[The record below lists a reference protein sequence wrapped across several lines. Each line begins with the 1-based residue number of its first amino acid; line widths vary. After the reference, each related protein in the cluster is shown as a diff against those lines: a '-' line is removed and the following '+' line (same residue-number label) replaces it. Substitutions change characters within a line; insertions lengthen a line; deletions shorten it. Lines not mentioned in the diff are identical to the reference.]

1 MDTVLRTIA
10 GVMLAL
16 ILRFTLSKQG
26 KDMTVVLTVAVCCM
40 VVTVAISFLD
50 PVVDFFS
57 LLRSVGDLDSDIMGI
72 ILKCTG
78 ISLIAEIAGL
88 ICSDSGFGAMGK
100 AIKILAVAAVLWL
113 SLPLMTSLV
122 EMLQSV
128 MGEV

>member
-16 ILRFTLSKQG
+16 ILGITLSKQG

-57 LLRSVGDLDSDIMGI
+57 LLRSVGDLDRDIMGI

>member
-10 GVMLAL
+10 GVILAL
-16 ILRFTLSKQG
+16 ILGITLSKQG

>member
-16 ILRFTLSKQG
+16 ILGITLSKQG
-26 KDMTVVLTVAVCCM
+26 KDMTVVLTVSVCCM

-57 LLRSVGDLDSDIMGI
+57 LLRAVGDLDSDIMGI

>member
-16 ILRFTLSKQG
+16 ILGITLSKQG
-26 KDMTVVLTVAVCCM
+26 KDLTVVLTVAVCCM

-57 LLRSVGDLDSDIMGI
+57 LLRAVGDLDSHIMGI

-78 ISLIAEIAGL
+78 MSLIAEIAGL

>member
-16 ILRFTLSKQG
+16 ILGITLSKQG

>member
-16 ILRFTLSKQG
+16 ILGITLSKQG

-57 LLRSVGDLDSDIMGI
+57 LLRAVGDLDSDIMGI

-100 AIKILAVAAVLWL
+100 AIKSLAMAAVLWM

>member
-16 ILRFTLSKQG
+16 ILGITLSKQG

-57 LLRSVGDLDSDIMGI
+57 LLRAVGDLDSDIMGI

-122 EMLQSV
+122 EMLKSV

>member
-16 ILRFTLSKQG
+16 ILGITLSKQG

-57 LLRSVGDLDSDIMGI
+57 LLRSVGDLDSDIMEI

>member
-16 ILRFTLSKQG
+16 ILGITLSKQG

-72 ILKCTG
+72 VLKCTG

>member
-16 ILRFTLSKQG
+16 ILGITLSKQG

-100 AIKILAVAAVLWL
+100 VIKILAVAAVLWL

-122 EMLQSV
+122 EMLQGV

>member
-16 ILRFTLSKQG
+16 ILGITLSKQG

-57 LLRSVGDLDSDIMGI
+57 LLRSVGNLDSDIMEI

>member
-16 ILRFTLSKQG
+16 ILGITLSKQG

-57 LLRSVGDLDSDIMGI
+57 LLRAVGDLDSDIMGI

>member
-16 ILRFTLSKQG
+16 ILGITLSKQG

-100 AIKILAVAAVLWL
+100 AIKILAVAAVLWM

>member
-16 ILRFTLSKQG
+16 ILGITLSKQG

-57 LLRSVGDLDSDIMGI
+57 LLRSVGDLVSDIMGI

>member
-16 ILRFTLSKQG
+16 ILGITLSKQG

-78 ISLIAEIAGL
+78 ISLVAEIAGL

>member
-16 ILRFTLSKQG
+16 ILGITLSKQG

-57 LLRSVGDLDSDIMGI
+57 LLRAVGDLDSDIMGI

-100 AIKILAVAAVLWL
+100 AIKILAMAAVLWM

>member
-16 ILRFTLSKQG
+16 ILGITLSKQG
-26 KDMTVVLTVAVCCM
+26 KDMTVVLTVSVCCM

>member
-10 GVMLAL
+10 GVILAL
-16 ILRFTLSKQG
+16 ILGITLSKQG

-57 LLRSVGDLDSDIMGI
+57 LLRSVGDLDSDIMAI

>member
-1 MDTVLRTIA
+1 MDGLFRTVA

-16 ILRFTLSKQG
+16 ILGITLSKQN
-26 KDMTVVLTVAVCCM
+26 KDFTTLLTVLVCCM

>member
-16 ILRFTLSKQG
+16 ILGITLSKQG

-113 SLPLMTSLV
+113 SLPMMTSLV

>member
-16 ILRFTLSKQG
+16 ILGITLSKQG
-26 KDMTVVLTVAVCCM
+26 KDLTVVLTVSVCCM

>member
-16 ILRFTLSKQG
+16 ILGITLSKQG

-88 ICSDSGFGAMGK
+88 TCSDSGFGAMGK
-100 AIKILAVAAVLWL
+100 AIKILAMAAVLWL

>member
-16 ILRFTLSKQG
+16 ILGITLSKQG

-88 ICSDSGFGAMGK
+88 ICSDSGCGAMGK

>member
-1 MDTVLRTIA
+1 MDTVFRGIA

-16 ILRFTLSKQG
+16 ILGITLSKQG

-40 VVTVAISFLD
+40 VVTVAVSFLE
-50 PVVDFFS
+50 PVVDFFL
-57 LLRSVGDLDSDIMGI
+57 LLRSVGNLDNDIMAI
-72 ILKCTG
+72 ILKCMG
-78 ISLIAEIAGL
+78 ISLVAEIAGL

-100 AIKILAVAAVLWL
+100 SIRILAVAAVLWL
-113 SLPLMTSLV
+113 SLPLMTSLI

>member
-1 MDTVLRTIA
+1 MDTFLRTIA

-16 ILRFTLSKQG
+16 ILGITLSKQG

>member
-16 ILRFTLSKQG
+16 ILGITLSKQG
-26 KDMTVVLTVAVCCM
+26 KDMTVVLTVSVCCM

-72 ILKCTG
+72 VLKCTG

>member
-16 ILRFTLSKQG
+16 ILGITLSKQG

-100 AIKILAVAAVLWL
+100 AIKILAMAAVLWM

>member
-16 ILRFTLSKQG
+16 ILGITLSKQG

-100 AIKILAVAAVLWL
+100 AIKILAMAAVLWL

>member
-1 MDTVLRTIA
+1 MHTVLRTIA

-16 ILRFTLSKQG
+16 ILGITLSKQG

>member
-16 ILRFTLSKQG
+16 ILGITLSKQG

-100 AIKILAVAAVLWL
+100 PIKILAVAAVLWL

>member
-16 ILRFTLSKQG
+16 ILGITLSKQG

-50 PVVDFFS
+50 PVVDFFL

>member
-16 ILRFTLSKQG
+16 ILGITLSKQG

-128 MGEV
+128 IGEV